1 VSPRRHFPSS
11 HLAQFLNFVNF
22 LSNHRL
28 AMRLKSLP
36 HRWLPTGLLIASVL
50 FSSTLFSAESQ
61 PNQKGFR
68 ILFLGDQGH
77 HRPADRFKQ
86 LEPALTTVHIRYTY
100 TESLD
105 DLNPE
110 KLAGYDSIVIY
121 ANHTKISPEQ
131 ERALMDFVN
140 KGGGLVALHCA
151 SYCFL
156 NSTNYLES
164 VGARFK
170 SHKTGDFEETVLKSD
185 HPVLQGVSPIKSW
198 DETYVHEKH
207 NTNRVVLAERVEGD
221 LHEPYTWVRTSG
233 KGRVFY
239 TAWGHDQRTWSNT
252 NFVHMVVN
260 AIEWTSTPSPN
271 RLTPHAGLSPFRY
284 TNSPA
289 LPNYLAGAR
298 WGTQGDPIRTMQE
311 PLSPEESMKHLV
323 LLPGF
328 QAKLFAAE
336 PQVAKPICM
345 QWDPR
350 GRLWIAETVDYP
362 NQMQPMG
369 QGHDRIK
376 ICEDTDGDGRADKFT
391 IFADKLSIPTSF
403 AFYKNGIIV
412 VHSGLTEY
420 LQDTNGDS
428 KADVRTVLFTGW
440 GTQDTHAG
448 PSNLRYGFDN
458 WIWGTVGYSGFEGVV
473 GGKRMRFGQGIY
485 RFKPD
490 GSAMEFVHSS
500 NNNTWGL
507 GISEDNIIFGS
518 TANNNASMYM
528 PIPNRYY
535 EAVRG
540 WSASRLETVADSQEF
555 FPITDKVRQVD
566 WHGHYTAGAGGALY
580 TARQFPKEYWNR
592 VQFVAEPTGHLL
604 GKFHLHP
611 NGADFTACNGRNFL
625 ASDDEWTSPVAAEV
639 GPDGALW
646 VIDWYNYIVQHNPVP
661 IGFQKGKG
669 NAYETPM
676 RDKTHGR
683 IYRVEY
689 SSAPKSP
696 KMDLEKATAKE
707 LVAALKSDNLLWR
720 LTAQRLLVEGGD
732 LSVVPDLCDLAADPK
747 VDEIGL
753 NVGAIHALWTLDG
766 LHQVQ
771 RPNERVKGALQ
782 TGLHHASAAAQRSAL
797 MVASQQTDLFSR
809 VKQAQQT
816 RDFEPQL
823 LLTLLLAV
831 SDSPA
836 QAKTGYGVAELM
848 QAQAAS
854 WDRWL
859 QDAAICAAAKN
870 DISFLTALVE
880 KGENSP
886 AADTNTAMSEI
897 VRRVAT
903 HYALGVP
910 KDSVATLL
918 ARINPQAR
926 KSFVGAVLEGLS
938 AAWPIGEPPALND
951 SSQKELQKLMATLDR
966 DNQARL
972 LLLAQKWRRADLFPN
987 GASALAESLIST
999 VKESSAEI
1007 SKRSA
1012 AATKLVTL
1020 RDRPETIQVILEQI
1034 NELSPPDLTSELI
1047 DALSKSRDP
1056 QTGAALV
1063 QHLPKL
1069 TPAARRYE
1077 IASLVRRT
1085 EWSSALLDSIEAGKL
1100 PPSELATEQ
1109 WAELKNN
1116 PDSKI
1121 AKRAQSLAG
1130 SRGAV
1135 TADRAA
1141 VVQKLLPAAGKPGD
1155 PHRGKEVFD
1164 ANCAVCHAFNGTGG
1178 KVGPNLTGV
1187 GSREPKEILIDILDP
1202 NRSVEAN
1209 YRSWTVSTGDE
1220 TFAGRLE
1227 SETQT
1232 TVEILDSTGQKH
1244 VIERKEIKQMNTS
1257 GMSIMPNG
1265 FESLPE
1271 SDLSAL
1277 LAYLA
1282 TPATASAVAS
1292 QTGESARK

>member
-1 VSPRRHFPSS
+1 
-11 HLAQFLNFVNF
+11 
-22 LSNHRL
+22 
-28 AMRLKSLP
+28 MRPKSLP
-36 HRWLPTGLLIASVL
+36 RHCLPIGLLIASVMP
-50 FSSTLFSAESQ
+50 SSTLFSAESP
-61 PNQKGFR
+61 PNQKGIR

-86 LEPALTTVHIRYTY
+86 LEPALTTARIRYTY

-140 KGGGLVALHCA
+140 NGGGLVAFHCA

-156 NSTNYLES
+156 NSTNYLEL

-252 NFVHMVVN
+252 NFVRMVIN

-284 TNSPA
+284 TNSLA

-328 QAKLFAAE
+328 QAKLFVAE

-345 QWDPR
+345 QWDAR

-428 KADVRTVLFTGW
+428 RADVRTVLFTGW

-490 GSAMEFVHSS
+490 GSALEFVRSS

-611 NGADFTACNGRNFL
+611 DGADFTACNGRNFL

-661 IGFQKGKG
+661 VGFQKGKG

-689 SSAPKSP
+689 AGGSNPA
-696 KMDLEKATAKE
+696 KMNLEKASAKE
-707 LVAALKSDNLLWR
+707 LVQALKSDNLFWR
-720 LTAQRLLVEGGD
+720 LTAQRLLVERGD
-732 LSVVPDLCDLAADPK
+732 TSVVPDLCDLVADQK

-766 LHQVQ
+766 LHQFENTKGQVKDTLMTALHYPSAAVQ
-771 RPNERVKGALQ
+771 R
-782 TGLHHASAAAQRSAL
+782 AAA
-797 MVASQQTDLFSR
+797 MVTPRDNNLFWRLHQSHQTENVEPDPQVILSR
-809 VKQAQQT
+809 
-816 RDFEPQL
+816 
-823 LLTLLLAV
+823 LLAV
-831 SDSPA
+831 SECPPESSA
-836 QAKTGYGVAELM
+836 GNMVAIMVRLRAK
-848 QAQAAS
+848 S

-859 QDAAICAAAKN
+859 RDAAICAGARSEV
-870 DISFLTALVE
+870 SFLTMVIG
-880 KGENSP
+880 GENTGTVK
-886 AADTNTAMSEI
+886 TNSAVSEI
-897 VRRVAT
+897 VHRVAT

-910 KDSVATLL
+910 KDSVIGLL
-918 ARINPQAR
+918 ARINPQAYTP
-926 KSFVGAVLEGLS
+926 AVSALLEGLS
-938 AAWPIGEPPALND
+938 ASWPVGEAPVLND
-951 SSQKELQKLMATLDR
+951 SNQKELQNLMAMLDR

-972 LLLAQKWRRADLFPN
+972 LLLAQKWHRADLFPN

-999 VKESSAEI
+999 LKDSSAEI

-1034 NELSPPDLTSELI
+1034 NELSPPDLSSELI

-1121 AKRAQSLAG
+1121 AKRAQALAG

-1141 VVQKLLPAAGKPGD
+1141 VVQKLLPVAGKPGD

-1178 KVGPNLTGV
+1178 KVGPNLTGI
-1187 GSREPKEILIDILDP
+1187 GSRDANEILIDILDP

-1244 VIERKEIKQMNTS
+1244 VIQRKDVKQMNTS
-1257 GMSIMPNG
+1257 GISIMPNG

-1282 TPATASAVAS
+1282 TPATASALAS
-1292 QTGESARK
+1292 QPGESARK

>member
-1 VSPRRHFPSS
+1 
-11 HLAQFLNFVNF
+11 
-22 LSNHRL
+22 
-28 AMRLKSLP
+28 MRLKLLL
-36 HRWLPTGLLIASVL
+36 HRWLLIALLIASALNSGTV
-50 FSSTLFSAESQ
+50 FSAQESPQ
-61 PNQKGFR
+61 SQKGIR

-86 LEPALTTVHIRYTY
+86 LEPALAGAQIRYTY
-100 TESLD
+100 TESLN

-110 KLAGYDSIVIY
+110 KLAGYDCIVIY

-131 ERALMDFVN
+131 EKSLMDFVN
-140 KGGGLVALHCA
+140 NGGGLIALHCA

-156 NSTNYLES
+156 NSTNYLEL

-252 NFVHMVVN
+252 NFVHMVIN
-260 AIEWTSTPSPN
+260 AIEWTSMPSPG
-271 RLTPHAGLSPFRY
+271 RLTPHAGLPPFRY
-284 TNSPA
+284 TNSLA

-298 WGTQGDPIRTMQE
+298 WGTQGDPLRTMQE

-336 PQVAKPICM
+336 PQVTKPICM
-345 QWDPR
+345 QWDAR
-350 GRLWIAETVDYP
+350 GRLWIAETLDYP
-362 NQMQPMG
+362 NQMQPIG

-391 IFADKLSIPTSF
+391 IFADKLSIPTGF
-403 AFYKNGIIV
+403 TFYKNGIIV

-420 LQDTNGDS
+420 LQDTDGDS
-428 KADVRTVLFTGW
+428 KADVRTVLFSGW

-448 PSNLRYGFDN
+448 PSNLRCGFDN
-458 WIWGTVGYSGFEGVV
+458 WIWGTVGYSGFEGVI
-473 GGKRMRFGQGIY
+473 GGKHMRFGQGIY

-490 GSAMEFVHSS
+490 GSSLEFVRSS

-580 TARQFPKEYWNR
+580 TARQFPKEYRNS

-604 GKFHLHP
+604 GKFHLHAE
-611 NGADFTACNGRNFL
+611 GANFTACNGRNFL

-639 GPDGALW
+639 GPDGELW
-646 VIDWYNYIVQHNPVP
+646 VIDWYNYIIQHNPVP
-661 IGFQKGKG
+661 VGFQKGKG

-676 RDKTHGR
+676 RDKIHGR

-689 SSAPKSP
+689 SGGAKAA
-696 KMDLEKATAKE
+696 KLNLEKANAKE
-707 LVAALKSDNLLWR
+707 LVRALKSDNLFWR
-720 LTAQRLLVEGGD
+720 LTAQRLLVERGD
-732 LSVVPDLCDLAADPK
+732 TSVVPDLCDLVSDQK

-753 NVGAIHALWTLDG
+753 NVGAIHALWTLNG
-766 LHQVQ
+766 LHQFEKSNEPANKALNAGLRHPSTAVQ
-771 RPNERVKGALQ
+771 RASVMVAPHEEMFFWKFQQAHQ
-782 TGLHHASAAAQRSAL
+782 TGE
-797 MVASQQTDLFSR
+797 V
-809 VKQAQQT
+809 
-816 RDFEPQL
+816 EPQL
-823 LLTLLLAV
+823 VLALLLAV
-831 SDSPA
+831 SESPA
-836 QAKTGYGVAELM
+836 ETQTGYAIADLVRYSSG
-848 QAQAAS
+848 S

-859 QDAAICAAAKN
+859 RDAATCAATRN
-870 DISFLTALVE
+870 DLSFLTATVFHE
-880 KGENSP
+880 ESSNATTNS
-886 AADTNTAMSEI
+886 AIFEI

-903 HYALGVP
+903 HYALGSP

-918 ARINPQAR
+918 SRINPRANNLAL
-926 KSFVGAVLEGLS
+926 SALLEGLS
-938 AAWPIGEPPALND
+938 AAWPVGDAPVFDGSN
-951 SSQKELQKLMATLDR
+951 QKELQKLMALLDH

-972 LLLAQKWRRADLFPN
+972 LVLAQKWRRADLFPN
-987 GASALAESLIST
+987 GSSALAESLIST
-999 VKESSAEI
+999 LKDTSAGI
-1007 SKRSA
+1007 PLRSA
-1012 AATKLVTL
+1012 AATKLIAL
-1020 RDRPETIQVILEQI
+1020 WDRSETIQVILEQV
-1034 NELSPPDLTSELI
+1034 NELSPPDLSSELI
-1047 DALSKSRDP
+1047 DALAKSRDP
-1056 QTGAALV
+1056 KTGAALV

-1069 TPAARRYE
+1069 TPAGRRYQ
-1077 IASLVRRT
+1077 IATLLRRA
-1085 EWSSALLDSIEAGKL
+1085 EWSSALLDAIEAGKL

-1109 WAELKNN
+1109 WAELKSN
-1116 PDSKI
+1116 PDSNI
-1121 AKRAQSLAG
+1121 AKRALAAAG

-1141 VVQKLLPAAGKPGD
+1141 IVQKLLPVAANAGD
-1155 PHRGKEVFD
+1155 PVRGKAVFD
-1164 ANCAVCHAFNGTGG
+1164 VNCAVCHAFNGTGG
-1178 KVGPNLTGV
+1178 KVGPNLTGI

-1209 YRSWTVSTGDE
+1209 YRSWIVSTGDE

-1244 VIERKEIKQMNTS
+1244 VIQRKDIKQMNTN
-1257 GMSIMPNG
+1257 GTSIMPNG

-1277 LAYLA
+1277 LAFLA
-1282 TPATASAVAS
+1282 TPATASAAAP
-1292 QTGESARK
+1292 QPGESARK

>member
-1 VSPRRHFPSS
+1 
-11 HLAQFLNFVNF
+11 
-22 LSNHRL
+22 
-28 AMRLKSLP
+28 
-36 HRWLPTGLLIASVL
+36 
-50 FSSTLFSAESQ
+50 
-61 PNQKGFR
+61 
-68 ILFLGDQGH
+68 
-77 HRPADRFKQ
+77 
-86 LEPALTTVHIRYTY
+86 
-100 TESLD
+100 
-105 DLNPE
+105 
-110 KLAGYDSIVIY
+110 
-121 ANHTKISPEQ
+121 
-131 ERALMDFVN
+131 
-140 KGGGLVALHCA
+140 
-151 SYCFL
+151 
-156 NSTNYLES
+156 
-164 VGARFK
+164 
-170 SHKTGDFEETVLKSD
+170 
-185 HPVLQGVSPIKSW
+185 
-198 DETYVHEKH
+198 
-207 NTNRVVLAERVEGD
+207 
-221 LHEPYTWVRTSG
+221 
-233 KGRVFY
+233 
-239 TAWGHDQRTWSNT
+239 
-252 NFVHMVVN
+252 
-260 AIEWTSTPSPN
+260 
-271 RLTPHAGLSPFRY
+271 
-284 TNSPA
+284 
-289 LPNYLAGAR
+289 
-298 WGTQGDPIRTMQE
+298 
-311 PLSPEESMKHLV
+311 
-323 LLPGF
+323 
-328 QAKLFAAE
+328 LFAAE

-345 QWDPR
+345 QWDAR

-391 IFADKLSIPTSF
+391 IFADNLSIPTSF

-420 LQDTNGDS
+420 LQDANGDS

-490 GSAMEFVHSS
+490 GSAMEFVRSS

-540 WSASRLETVADSQEF
+540 WSAGRLETVADSQEF

-639 GPDGALW
+639 GPDGTLW

-661 IGFQKGKG
+661 VGFQKGKG

-689 SSAPKSP
+689 SAGSKPP
-696 KMDLEKATAKE
+696 KMDLEKANSKE
-707 LVAALKSDNLLWR
+707 LVQALKNDNLFWR
-720 LTAQRLLVEGGD
+720 LTAQRLLVERGD
-732 LSVVPDLCDLAADPK
+732 TSVVPDLCDLVSDKK

-753 NVGAIHALWTLDG
+753 NVGAIHALWTLEG
-766 LHQVQ
+766 LHQLDTPDKQLSGIPYRNEPVGPSKKVKEALDAGLNHPSTAVQ
-771 RPNERVKGALQ
+771 R
-782 TGLHHASAAAQRSAL
+782 AAI
-797 MVASQQTDLFSR
+797 MVAPRDEIPRWERFAVQKGEVEQQ
-809 VKQAQQT
+809 
-816 RDFEPQL
+816 PL
-823 LLTLLLAV
+823 LSFLLAASECPPEALV
-831 SDSPA
+831 GNFLGMSVRQNS
-836 QAKTGYGVAELM
+836 
-848 QAQAAS
+848 AS
-854 WDRWL
+854 WDRWVR
-859 QDAAICAAAKN
+859 DAATCAAARH
-870 DISFLTALVE
+870 DVSFLFRIIAGDEVS
-880 KGENSP
+880 GP
-886 AADTNTAMSEI
+886 AKTNAAILEI

-903 HYALGVP
+903 HYALGTPRNVI
-910 KDSVATLL
+910 SLL
-918 ARINPQAR
+918 AEIDSRDHSPIISAL
-926 KSFVGAVLEGLS
+926 LEGLS
-938 AAWPIGEPPALND
+938 TAWPTGDAPPLDD
-951 SSQKELQKLMATLDR
+951 SEKRALQKLMANLDS

-972 LLLAQKWRRADLFPN
+972 LLLAQKWHRADLFPN
-987 GASALAESLIST
+987 GASALADSLIKT
-999 VKESSAEI
+999 VKDPSAEI
-1007 SKRSA
+1007 PQRSA
-1012 AATKLVTL
+1012 AATKLIAL
-1020 RDRPETIQVILEQI
+1020 RDRPETVQVLLGQI
-1034 NELSPPDLTSELI
+1034 NELTPPDLSSELV

-1077 IASLVRRT
+1077 IASLVRRR

-1116 PDSKI
+1116 PDNKI
-1121 AKRAQSLAG
+1121 AKRAQALAG

-1141 VVQKLLPAAGKPGD
+1141 VVQKLLPAAGKQGD

-1164 ANCAVCHAFNGTGG
+1164 ANCAVCHAFNGAGG
-1178 KVGPNLTGV
+1178 KVGPNLTGI

-1244 VIERKEIKQMNTS
+1244 VIQRKDVKQMNSS

-1282 TPATASAVAS
+1282 TPATAAASAPQPA
-1292 QTGESARK
+1292 ESARK

>member
-1 VSPRRHFPSS
+1 MSFPRLCIPI
-11 HLAQFLNFVNF
+11 
-22 LSNHRL
+22 
-28 AMRLKSLP
+28 
-36 HRWLPTGLLIASVL
+36 LLIALTFSGSV
-50 FSSTLFSAESQ
+50 SAEQS
-61 PNQKGFR
+61 PPTSKGIR

-77 HRPADRFKQ
+77 HQPADRFKQ
-86 LEPALTTVHIRYTY
+86 LEPALTTAHIRYTY

-105 DLNPE
+105 DLNPD
-110 KLAGYDSIVIY
+110 KLAGYDCIVIY

-131 ERALMDFVN
+131 EKSLMDFVSN
-140 KGGGLVALHCA
+140 GGGLVALHCA

-156 NSTNYLES
+156 NSTNYLEL

-185 HPVLQGVSPIKSW
+185 HPTLKGVSPIKSW

-207 NTNRVVLAERVEGD
+207 NTNRVVLAERVEGE
-221 LHEPYTWVRTSG
+221 LHEPYTWVRTSA

-252 NFVHMVVN
+252 NFVHMVIN
-260 AIEWTSTPSPN
+260 AIEWTSMPSPT
-271 RLTPHAGLSPFRY
+271 RLTPHAGLPPFRY

-336 PQVAKPICM
+336 PEVTKPICM
-345 QWDPR
+345 QWDAR

-362 NQMQPMG
+362 NQMQPLG

-391 IFADKLSIPTSF
+391 IFADKLSIPSGF
-403 AFYKNGIIV
+403 VFYKNGIIV

-420 LQDTNGDS
+420 LQDTDGDS
-428 KADVRTVLFTGW
+428 KVDVRTVLFTGW

-490 GSAMEFVHSS
+490 GSALEFIRSS

-540 WSASRLETVADSQEF
+540 WSASRLETAADSQEF

-566 WHGHYTAGAGGALY
+566 WHGHYTAGAGGAIY
-580 TARQFPKEYWNR
+580 TARQFPREYWNR

-611 NGADFTACNGRNFL
+611 NSADFTACNGRNFL

-646 VIDWYNYIVQHNPVP
+646 VIDWYNYIIQHNPVP

-669 NAYETPM
+669 NAYDTPM
-676 RDKTHGR
+676 RDKSHGR
-683 IYRVEY
+683 IYRIEY
-689 SSAPKSP
+689 SSSP
-696 KMDLEKATAKE
+696 KPPKMNLEKASAKE
-707 LVAALKSDNLLWR
+707 LVAALKNDNLFWR
-720 LTAQRLLVEGGD
+720 LTAQRLLVERGD
-732 LSVVPDLCDLAADPK
+732 TSIIPNLCELVADQK

-753 NVGAIHALWTLDG
+753 NVGAIHALWTLEG
-766 LHQVQ
+766 LHQLETPGKQLHRIPENVDALSDSGRLVKETLSAALGHPSGAVQ
-771 RPNERVKGALQ
+771 RAAIVVAPRDELPNWERVAVQKGKL
-782 TGLHHASAAAQRSAL
+782 
-797 MVASQQTDLFSR
+797 
-809 VKQAQQT
+809 
-816 RDFEPQL
+816 EPQL
-823 LLTLLLAV
+823 LLSFFLAA
-831 SDSPA
+831 SECPA
-836 QAKTGYGVAELM
+836 DALAGNFIAALVRQNS
-848 QAQAAS
+848 AS

-859 QDAAICAAAKN
+859 RDAATCAAARN
-870 DISFLTALVE
+870 DDSFLYGIVAGEETA
-880 KGENSP
+880 SP
-886 AADTNTAMSEI
+886 AKTNAAISEI
-897 VRRVAT
+897 IRRVTT
-903 HYALGVP
+903 HYALGAP
-910 KDSVATLL
+910 KNVTSLL
-918 ARINPQAR
+918 AHINPQRNSPAI
-926 KSFVGAVLEGLS
+926 SALLEGLS
-938 AAWPIGEPPALND
+938 TAWPTGDVPGLDDSDKDAL
-951 SSQKELQKLMATLDR
+951 QRLMGNLDPE
-966 DNQARL
+966 NQARL
-972 LLLAQKWRRADLFPN
+972 LVLAQKWRRADLFPN
-987 GASALAESLIST
+987 GASALAESLVSIL
-999 VKESSAEI
+999 KDSSAEI
-1007 SKRSA
+1007 SKRSE
-1012 AATKLVTL
+1012 AATKLITL
-1020 RDRPETIQVILEQI
+1020 RDRPETIQIILEQI
-1034 NELSPPDLTSELI
+1034 NELSPPDLSSELI
-1047 DALSKSRDP
+1047 DALSKSRDS

-1109 WAELKNN
+1109 WAELRNN

-1130 SRGAV
+1130 NKGAV

-1141 VVQKLLPAAGKPGD
+1141 IVDKLLPAAAQPGD

-1164 ANCAVCHAFNGTGG
+1164 ANCAVCHAFNGAGG
-1178 KVGPNLTGV
+1178 KVGPNLTGI

-1209 YRSWTVSTGDE
+1209 YRSWIVSTGDE

-1232 TVEILDSTGQKH
+1232 TVEILDSSGQKH
-1244 VIERKEIKQMNTS
+1244 VIQRKDIKQMNTN
-1257 GMSIMPNG
+1257 GTSIMPNG

-1282 TPATASAVAS
+1282 TPATAATVSPQPS
-1292 QTGESARK
+1292 ESARK

>member
-1 VSPRRHFPSS
+1 MRPNLPA
-11 HLAQFLNFVNF
+11 HLLLRIA
-22 LSNHRL
+22 
-28 AMRLKSLP
+28 
-36 HRWLPTGLLIASVL
+36 LLIAIAINPG
-50 FSSTLFSAESQ
+50 FLFSAEES
-61 PNQKGFR
+61 PLSPKGIR

-77 HRPADRFKQ
+77 HRPSDRFKQ
-86 LEPALTTVHIRYTY
+86 LEPALTSAHIRYTY
-100 TESLD
+100 TESPE
-105 DLNPE
+105 DLNPD
-110 KLAGYDSIVIY
+110 KLAGYDCIAIF

-140 KGGGLVALHCA
+140 NGGGLVALHCA

-156 NSTNYLES
+156 NSTNYLDL

-185 HPVLQGVSPIKSW
+185 HPVLKGVSPIKSW

-207 NTNRVVLAERVEGD
+207 NTNRVVLAERVEGE

-252 NFVHMVVN
+252 NFIQMVIN
-260 AIEWTSTPSPN
+260 AIEWTSAPSPN
-271 RLTPHAGLSPFRY
+271 RLTPHAGLPPFRY

-289 LPNYLAGAR
+289 LPNYLSGGR

-328 QAKLFAAE
+328 EAKLFAAE
-336 PQVAKPICM
+336 PEVTKPICM
-345 QWDPR
+345 QWDAR

-362 NQMQPMG
+362 NQMQPLG

-391 IFADKLSIPTSF
+391 IFADKLSIPTGF
-403 AFYKNGIIV
+403 VFYKNGIIV
-412 VHSGLTEY
+412 VHSGLTES
-420 LQDTNGDS
+420 LQDTKGDS
-428 KADVRTVLFTGW
+428 TADVRTVLFTGW

-458 WIWGTVGYSGFEGVV
+458 WIWGTVGYSGFEGTV

-490 GSAMEFVHSS
+490 GSAMEFVRSS

-528 PIPNRYY
+528 PIANRYY

-540 WSASRLETVADSQEF
+540 WSASRLETTADSQEF

-566 WHGHYTAGAGGALY
+566 WHGHYTAGAGGVIY

-646 VIDWYNYIVQHNPVP
+646 VIDWYNYIIQHNPVP

-676 RDKTHGR
+676 RDKIHGR

-689 SSAPKSP
+689 SGGAKPTKL
-696 KMDLEKATAKE
+696 DLGKTSSKE
-707 LVAALKSDNLLWR
+707 LVQALKNDNLFWR
-720 LTAQRLLVEGGD
+720 LTAQRLLVERGD
-732 LSVVPDLCDLAADPK
+732 ISIIQDLCDLVSDK
-747 VDEIGL
+747 KLDGIGL
-753 NVGAIHALWTLDG
+753 NVGAIHALWTLEG
-766 LHQVQ
+766 LHQLENPTERVNKALASGFWHPSMAVQ
-771 RPNERVKGALQ
+771 R
-782 TGLHHASAAAQRSAL
+782 AAM
-797 MVASQQTDLFSR
+797 MVAPRDQNLFTQFQVSHR
-809 VKQAQQT
+809 EGAVA
-816 RDFEPQL
+816 PQL
-823 LLTLLLAV
+823 VLAFLLAV
-831 SDSPA
+831 SESPA
-836 QAKTGYGVAELM
+836 ENQTAYAIAGLVRYGSAF
-848 QAQAAS
+848 

-859 QDAAICAAAKN
+859 RDAGTCAAARN
-870 DISFLTALVE
+870 DFSFLTVMIEDSSNATS
-880 KGENSP
+880 N
-886 AADTNTAMSEI
+886 AAIFEI

-903 HYALGVP
+903 HYALGSP

-918 ARINPQAR
+918 SRINSKANN
-926 KSFVGAVLEGLS
+926 SAVSAMLEGLS
-938 AAWPIGEPPALND
+938 AAWPIGEAPVVDD
-951 SSQKELQKLMATLDR
+951 SSQKELQKLMALLEH

-972 LLLAQKWRRADLFPN
+972 LVLAQKWRRADLFPN
-987 GASALAESLIST
+987 GSSALAESLISAL
-999 VKESSAEI
+999 KDSSAEI
-1007 SKRSA
+1007 PRRSA
-1012 AATKLVTL
+1012 AATKLIAL
-1020 RDRPETIQVILEQI
+1020 RDRPETIEIILEQI
-1034 NELSPPDLTSELI
+1034 NEISSPDLSSELI

-1056 QTGAALV
+1056 KTGAALV

-1069 TPAARRYE
+1069 TPTARRYE
-1077 IASLVRRT
+1077 LATLLRRA
-1085 EWSSALLDSIEAGKL
+1085 EWSSTLLDAIETGKL
-1100 PPSELATEQ
+1100 PASELATEQ
-1109 WAELKNN
+1109 WAELKSN
-1116 PDSKI
+1116 PDDNI
-1121 AKRAQSLAG
+1121 AKRAQALAG
-1130 SRGAV
+1130 TRGTV

-1141 VVQKLLPAAGKPGD
+1141 VVQKLLPAAAKPGD

-1164 ANCAVCHAFNGTGG
+1164 VNCAVCHAFNGTGG
-1178 KVGPNLTGV
+1178 KVGPNLTGI

-1209 YRSWTVSTGDE
+1209 YRSWIVSTGDE

-1244 VIERKEIKQMNTS
+1244 VIQRRDIKQMNTN
-1257 GMSIMPNG
+1257 GTSIMPNG

-1271 SDLSAL
+1271 ADLSAL

-1282 TPATASAVAS
+1282 TPATAAAVSPQAA
-1292 QTGESARK
+1292 ESARK

>member
-1 VSPRRHFPSS
+1 MTSKLLPIPTLAICSLALVAPLLSAQESS
-11 HLAQFLNFVNF
+11 QN
-22 LSNHRL
+22 
-28 AMRLKSLP
+28 P
-36 HRWLPTGLLIASVL
+36 
-50 FSSTLFSAESQ
+50 
-61 PNQKGFR
+61 KGIR

-86 LEPALTTVHIRYTY
+86 LEPALTTSRIRYTY

-105 DLNPE
+105 DLNPD
-110 KLAGYDSIVIY
+110 KLAGYDCIVIY
-121 ANHTKISPEQ
+121 ANHTKISPDQ
-131 ERALMDFVN
+131 EKSLMDFVSN
-140 KGGGLVALHCA
+140 GGGLVALHCA

-156 NSTNYLES
+156 NSTNYLEL

-185 HPVLQGVSPIKSW
+185 HPVLRGVSPIKSW
-198 DETYVHEKH
+198 DETYVHEKQ
-207 NTNRVVLAERVEGD
+207 NTNRIVLAERVEGE

-252 NFVHMVVN
+252 NFVHMVLN
-260 AIEWTSTPSPN
+260 AIEWTSAPSPA
-271 RLTPHAGLSPFRY
+271 RLTPHAGLPPFRY
-284 TNSPA
+284 TNSPGA

-323 LLPGF
+323 LLSGF

-336 PQVAKPICM
+336 PQVTKPICM
-345 QWDPR
+345 QWDAH

-362 NQMQPMG
+362 NQMQPIG

-376 ICEDTDGDGRADKFT
+376 ICEDTDGDGLADKFT
-391 IFADKLSIPTSF
+391 IFADKLSIPSGF
-403 AFYKNGIIV
+403 VFYKNGIIV
-412 VHSGLTEY
+412 VHSGLTEF
-420 LQDTNGDS
+420 LQDTNGDL
-428 KADVRTVLFTGW
+428 KADVRTILFKGW

-490 GSAMEFVHSS
+490 GSALEFVRSS

-540 WSASRLETVADSQEF
+540 WSASRLETAADSQEF

-566 WHGHYTAGAGGALY
+566 WHGRYTAGAGGALY

-604 GKFHLHP
+604 GKFHLQP

-625 ASDDEWTSPVAAEV
+625 ASDDEWTSPIAAEV

-646 VIDWYNYIVQHNPVP
+646 VIDWYNYVIQHNPVP
-661 IGFQKGKG
+661 VGFQKGKG

-676 RDKTHGR
+676 RDKIHGR
-683 IYRVEY
+683 IYRIEY

-696 KMDLEKATAKE
+696 KMDLAKANAKE
-707 LVAALKSDNLLWR
+707 LVQALKSDNLFWR
-720 LTAQRLLVEGGD
+720 LSAQRLLVEQGD
-732 LSVVPDLCDLAADPK
+732 TSIVPDLCNLVSDQK

-766 LHQVQ
+766 LHQFDNPNKQVKEVLGVGLRHPSAAVQ
-771 RPNERVKGALQ
+771 RATV
-782 TGLHHASAAAQRSAL
+782 
-797 MVASQQTDLFSR
+797 MVAPHDDSLFR
-809 VKQAQQT
+809 RFHQAH
-816 RDFEPQL
+816 EAENVEPAPQL
-823 LLTLLLAV
+823 ILSFLLAISECPPEPSAGDIIATLV
-831 SDSPA
+831 RRR
-836 QAKTGYGVAELM
+836 
-848 QAQAAS
+848 AAS

-859 QDAAICAAAKN
+859 RDAAICAGARN
-870 DISFLTALVE
+870 DLSFM
-880 KGENSP
+880 
-886 AADTNTAMSEI
+886 TAMLDGANSSTVIETNPAIPEI

-903 HYALGVP
+903 HYALGIP
-910 KDSVATLL
+910 KDSVIALL
-918 ARINPQAR
+918 ARINPPAYTP
-926 KSFVGAVLEGLS
+926 AVSALLEGLS
-938 AAWPIGEPPALND
+938 ASWPSGETPALND
-951 SSQKELQKLMATLDR
+951 SNHKDLQNLMAALGH

-972 LLLAQKWRRADLFPN
+972 LLLAQKWHRADLFPT
-987 GASALAESLIST
+987 GASALADSLIKT
-999 VKESSAEI
+999 LKDSSAEI
-1007 SKRSA
+1007 PERSA
-1012 AATKLVTL
+1012 AASKLIAL
-1020 RDRPETIQVILEQI
+1020 RDRPETIQVILEQV
-1034 NELSPPDLTSELI
+1034 NELSPPDLSSELI

-1056 QTGAALV
+1056 KTGAALV

-1069 TPAARRYE
+1069 TPAARRLQ
-1077 IASLVRRT
+1077 IATLLRRS
-1085 EWSSALLDSIEAGKL
+1085 EWSSALLDAIEAGKL

-1109 WAELKNN
+1109 WAELKNDPN
-1116 PDSKI
+1116 DKI
-1121 AKRAQSLAG
+1121 AKRAQSLSG
-1130 SRGAV
+1130 NRGAV
-1135 TADRAA
+1135 TADRASI
-1141 VVQKLLPAAGKPGD
+1141 VEKLLPAAAKPGD
-1155 PHRGKEVFD
+1155 SHRGKEVFD
-1164 ANCAVCHAFNGTGG
+1164 VNCAVCHKFNGLGG
-1178 KVGPNLTGV
+1178 KVGPDLTGI

-1209 YRSWTVSTGDE
+1209 YRSWIVSTGDE

-1244 VIERKEIKQMNTS
+1244 VIQRKDIKQMNTN
-1257 GMSIMPNG
+1257 GTSIMPNG

-1282 TPATASAVAS
+1282 TPATATAVAPQAS
-1292 QTGESARK
+1292 ESARK

>member
-1 VSPRRHFPSS
+1 MRPK
-11 HLAQFLNFVNF
+11 
-22 LSNHRL
+22 LSN
-28 AMRLKSLP
+28 SL
-36 HRWLPTGLLIASVL
+36 LLLICGFFAFFL
-50 FSSTLFSAESQ
+50 GPHTFISAQ
-61 PNQKGFR
+61 NAPQIQKGIR

-86 LEPALTTVHIRYTY
+86 LESELAKAGLRYTY
-100 TESLD
+100 TETLD
-105 DLNPE
+105 DLNPD
-110 KLAGYDSIVIY
+110 KLAGYDCLVIY

-131 ERALMDFVN
+131 EQSLMDFVKN
-140 KGGGLVALHCA
+140 GGGLVALHCA

-156 NSTNYLES
+156 NSTNYLEL

-170 SHKTGDFEETVLKSD
+170 SHKTGDFEETVVKSD

-198 DETYVHEKH
+198 DETYVHEMH

-221 LHEPYTWVRTSG
+221 HHEPYTWVRTSG

-252 NFVHMVVN
+252 NFVHMVIN
-260 AIEWTSTPSPN
+260 AIEWTSEPSPT
-271 RLTPHAGLSPFRY
+271 RLTPHAGLPPFRY

-298 WGTQGDPIRTMQE
+298 WGTQGDPLRTMQE

-328 QAKLFAAE
+328 QATLFAAE
-336 PQVAKPICM
+336 PQITKPICM
-345 QWDPR
+345 QWDAS

-362 NQMQPMG
+362 NQMQPLG

-391 IFADKLSIPTSF
+391 IFADKLSIPSGF
-403 AFYKNGIIV
+403 VFYKNGIIV
-412 VHSGLTEY
+412 VHSGLTEF

-428 KADVRTVLFTGW
+428 KADVRTVLFRGW
-440 GTQDTHAG
+440 GTTDTHAG

-473 GGKRMRFGQGIY
+473 GGKRLRFGQGIY

-490 GSAMEFVHSS
+490 GSALEFVRSS

-566 WHGHYTAGAGGALY
+566 WHGRYTAGAGAALY

-611 NGADFTACNGRNFL
+611 DGADFTACNGRNFL

-646 VIDWYNYIVQHNPVP
+646 VIDWYNYIIQHNPVP
-661 IGFQKGKG
+661 VGFQKGKG

-676 RDKTHGR
+676 RDKLHGR
-683 IYRVEY
+683 IYRIEY
-689 SSAPKSP
+689 VGGSKSP
-696 KMDLEKATAKE
+696 KMNLAKASAKE
-707 LVAALKSDNLLWR
+707 LVQALKSDNLFWR
-720 LTAQRLLVEGGD
+720 LTAQRLLVERGD
-732 LSVVPDLCDLAADPK
+732 SSVVPDLCDLVSDQK

-753 NVGAIHALWTLDG
+753 NAGAIHALWTLEG
-766 LHQVQ
+766 LHQFETSGKQPSRIPYRYEPGGPSKEVKEALNAGLGHPSIAVQ
-771 RPNERVKGALQ
+771 RAAIMVAPRDEIPQWERL
-782 TGLHHASAAAQRSAL
+782 AAQKGE
-797 MVASQQTDLFSR
+797 V
-809 VKQAQQT
+809 
-816 RDFEPQL
+816 EPQPL
-823 LLTLLLAV
+823 LSFLLAASECPPDGLV
-831 SDSPA
+831 GNFLAVLVRQNS
-836 QAKTGYGVAELM
+836 
-848 QAQAAS
+848 AS
-854 WDRWL
+854 WDRWVR
-859 QDAAICAAAKN
+859 DAATCAAARN
-870 DISFLTALVE
+870 DTFFLGGMVGSE
-880 KGENSP
+880 DNSSLSK
-886 AADTNTAMSEI
+886 TNTAISEV
-897 VRRVAT
+897 VRRVAI
-903 HYALGVP
+903 HYALGAP
-910 KDSVATLL
+910 KDVISLL
-918 ARINPQAR
+918 AEINPQHHSPIISAL
-926 KSFVGAVLEGLS
+926 LEGLS
-938 AAWPIGEPPALND
+938 AAWPTGDAPSLDNSEKGA
-951 SSQKELQKLMATLDR
+951 LQKLMGNLDS

-972 LLLAQKWRRADLFPN
+972 LVLAQKWQRADLFPN
-987 GASALAESLIST
+987 GTAALAESLILT
-999 VKESSAEI
+999 LKDSSAEFPQ
-1007 SKRSA
+1007 RSA
-1012 AATKLVTL
+1012 AATKLVAL
-1020 RDRPETIQVILEQI
+1020 RDSPETIQCILQQV
-1034 NELSPPDLTSELI
+1034 NELSPPDLSSELI
-1047 DALSKSRDP
+1047 DALAKSRDP
-1056 QTGAALV
+1056 QTGHALV
-1063 QHLPKL
+1063 EHLPKL

-1077 IASLVRRT
+1077 IGVLLRRA
-1085 EWSSALLDSIEAGKL
+1085 EWSSALLDAIETGKL

-1109 WAELKNN
+1109 WAQLKEN

-1121 AKRAQSLAG
+1121 AKRAQALAG
-1130 SRGAV
+1130 SRGAI

-1141 VVQKLLPAAGKPGD
+1141 IVEKSLPAAAKPGD
-1155 PHRGKEVFD
+1155 SHRGKEVFD
-1164 ANCAVCHAFNGTGG
+1164 VNCAVCHSFNGTGG
-1178 KVGPNLTGV
+1178 KVGPNLTGI
-1187 GSREPKEILIDILDP
+1187 GSREAREILIDILDP

-1209 YRSWTVSTGDE
+1209 YRSWIVSTGDE

-1232 TVEILDSTGQKH
+1232 TVEILDSAGQKH
-1244 VIERKEIKQMNTS
+1244 VIQRKDIRQMTTNGS
-1257 GMSIMPNG
+1257 SIMPNG

-1271 SDLSAL
+1271 TDLSAL
-1277 LAYLA
+1277 LAYLK
-1282 TPATASAVAS
+1282 TPAIASEAALQSAGNAS
-1292 QTGESARK
+1292 K

>member
-1 VSPRRHFPSS
+1 VRFFA
-11 HLAQFLNFVNF
+11 LQNF
-22 LSNHRL
+22 LSLLIFYRITGIE
-28 AMRLKSLP
+28 MRMKLFP
-36 HRWLPTGLLIASVL
+36 HRWLVTALLIMAALGSSVA
-50 FSSTLFSAESQ
+50 FAAQES
-61 PNQKGFR
+61 PKTQKGIR

-86 LEPALTTVHIRYTY
+86 LEPALTQAHIRYTY

-110 KLAGYDSIVIY
+110 ILAGYDSIVIY

-131 ERALMDFVN
+131 EQSLMNFVAN
-140 KGGGLVALHCA
+140 GGGLVALHCA

-156 NSTNYLES
+156 NSTNYLDL

-198 DETYVHEKH
+198 DEIYVHEKH
-207 NTNRVVLAERVEGD
+207 NTNRIVLAERVEGE

-252 NFVHMVVN
+252 NFVHMVIN
-260 AIEWTSTPSPN
+260 AIEWTAMPSPS
-271 RLTPHAGLSPFRY
+271 RLTPHADLPPFRY

-328 QAKLFAAE
+328 EAKLFAAE
-336 PQVAKPICM
+336 PEVTKPICM
-345 QWDPR
+345 QWDAR
-350 GRLWIAETVDYP
+350 GRLWIAETLDYP

-391 IFADKLSIPTSF
+391 IFADKLSIPTGF
-403 AFYKNGIIV
+403 TFYKNGIIV

-473 GGKRMRFGQGIY
+473 GGKRMRFGQGIF

-490 GSAMEFVHSS
+490 GSALEFVRSS

-580 TARQFPKEYWNR
+580 TARQFPREYWNR

-611 NGADFTACNGRNFL
+611 DGADFTACNGRNFL
-625 ASDDEWTSPVAAEV
+625 ASDDEWTAPVAAEV

-661 IGFQKGKG
+661 VGFQKGKG

-689 SSAPKSP
+689 SAGSKPA
-696 KMDLEKATAKE
+696 KMNLEKASAKE
-707 LVAALKSDNLLWR
+707 LVQALKSDNLFWR
-720 LTAQRLLVEGGD
+720 LTAQRSLVERGD
-732 LSVVPDLCDLAADPK
+732 SSVVPDLCDLVADQK

-766 LHQVQ
+766 LHQLENPSKQVKEALAVGMRHRSAAVQ
-771 RPNERVKGALQ
+771 RATV
-782 TGLHHASAAAQRSAL
+782 
-797 MVASQQTDLFSR
+797 MVAPRNENLFW
-809 VKQAQQT
+809 T
-816 RDFEPQL
+816 FEQSHQVGEIDPQL
-823 LLTLLLAV
+823 SLALLLAV
-831 SDSPA
+831 SECPADS
-836 QAKTGYGVAELM
+836 QTGSMLSSLVGVRYF
-848 QAQAAS
+848 S
-854 WDRWL
+854 DDRWL
-859 QDAAICAAAKN
+859 REALTCAAARN
-870 DISFLTALVE
+870 DLSFLTAMVFHE
-880 KGENSP
+880 GSP
-886 AADTNTAMSEI
+886 NTTPNVGASEI
-897 VRRVAT
+897 LRRVAT
-903 HYALGVP
+903 HLALGAP
-910 KDSVATLL
+910 KDSVLALL
-918 ARINPQAR
+918 SRINPRANNL
-926 KSFVGAVLEGLS
+926 AVSALLEGLS
-938 AAWPIGEPPALND
+938 AAWPTGETPALND
-951 SSQKELQKLMATLDR
+951 TNQKGLQNLMAALDH

-972 LLLAQKWRRADLFPN
+972 LLLAQKWRRADLFPI
-987 GASALAESLIST
+987 GASALADSFMKTL
-999 VKESSAEI
+999 KDPSAGVPH
-1007 SKRSA
+1007 RSE
-1012 AATKLVTL
+1012 AATKLIAL
-1020 RDRPETIQVILEQI
+1020 RDRPETVQVLLEQI
-1034 NELSPPDLTSELI
+1034 NELSPPDLSSELI

-1121 AKRAQSLAG
+1121 AKRAQALAG

-1178 KVGPNLTGV
+1178 KVGPNLTGI

-1244 VIERKEIKQMNTS
+1244 VLQRKDIKQMNSS

-1282 TPATASAVAS
+1282 TPATAAAGAPQSA
-1292 QTGESARK
+1292 ESARK

>member
-1 VSPRRHFPSS
+1 MKGIVWVATFALP
-11 HLAQFLNFVNF
+11 NF
-22 LSNHRL
+22 LTLLTFCRITGFD
-28 AMRLKSLP
+28 MRPTLLP
-36 HRWLPTGLLIASVL
+36 VPTFPLFLLIAL
-50 FSSTLFSAESQ
+50 AFSGPLSAQQS
-61 PNQKGFR
+61 PPASKGIR

-77 HRPADRFKQ
+77 HRPSDRFKQ
-86 LEPALTTVHIRYTY
+86 LEPALTQAHIRYTY
-100 TESLD
+100 TESLE
-105 DLNPE
+105 DLNPD
-110 KLAGYDSIVIY
+110 KLAGYDCIVIY

-131 ERALMDFVN
+131 EKSLMDFVN
-140 KGGGLVALHCA
+140 NGGGLVALHCA

-156 NSTNYLES
+156 NSTNYLEL

-170 SHKTGDFEETVLKSD
+170 SHKTGDFEETVLTSD
-185 HPVLQGVSPIKSW
+185 HPVLQGVGPIKSW

-207 NTNRVVLAERVEGD
+207 NTNRIVLAERVEGE

-252 NFVHMVVN
+252 NFVHMVIN
-260 AIEWTSTPSPN
+260 AIEWTSMPSAG
-271 RLTPHAGLSPFRY
+271 RLTPHAGLPPFRY

-336 PQVAKPICM
+336 PEVTKPICM
-345 QWDPR
+345 QWDAR

-369 QGHDRIK
+369 QGHDRIR

-391 IFADKLSIPTSF
+391 IFADKLSIPSGF
-403 AFYKNGIIV
+403 VFYKNGIIV
-412 VHSGLTEY
+412 VHSGLTEF
-420 LQDTNGDS
+420 LQDTNGNS
-428 KADVRTVLFTGW
+428 KADKRTILFTGW

-490 GSAMEFVHSS
+490 GSALEFVRSS

-507 GISEDNIIFGS
+507 GISENNIIFGS

-540 WSASRLETVADSQEF
+540 WSASRLETAADSQEF

-566 WHGHYTAGAGGALY
+566 WHGHYTAGAGGAIY

-646 VIDWYNYIVQHNPVP
+646 VIDWYNYIIQHNPVP

-676 RDKTHGR
+676 RDKIHGR

-689 SSAPKSP
+689 SGGAKSP
-696 KMDLEKATAKE
+696 KLDLEKASSKE
-707 LVAALKSDNLLWR
+707 LVQALNTDNLFWR
-720 LTAQRLLVEGGD
+720 LTAQRLLVERGD
-732 LSVVPDLCDLAADPK
+732 TSVVPDLCELVSDQK

-753 NVGAIHALWTLDG
+753 NVGAIHALWTLEG
-766 LHQVQ
+766 LHQFGN
-771 RPNERVKGALQ
+771 PSDRVNGALMA
-782 TGLHHASAAAQRSAL
+782 GLRHPSIAVKRAAI
-797 MVASQQTDLFSR
+797 MVAPRDPNLFSR
-809 VKQAQQT
+809 LQQSHLIG
-816 RDFEPQL
+816 DVEPQL
-823 LLTLLLAV
+823 GLTVLLAI
-831 SDSPA
+831 SESPV
-836 QAKTGYGVAELM
+836 QTVTGHALAEM
-848 QAQAAS
+848 VRWSAPI

-859 QDAAICAAAKN
+859 REAGTCAVARN
-870 DISFLTALVE
+870 DFSFLTAIL
-880 KGENSP
+880 S
-886 AADTNTAMSEI
+886 DTTTKAEQNATEAVSEI
-897 VRRVAT
+897 VRRVAA
-903 HYALGVP
+903 HYALGAP
-910 KDSVATLL
+910 TESVAALL
-918 ARINPQAR
+918 SRITPQTRNVALGP
-926 KSFVGAVLEGLS
+926 FLEGLS
-938 AAWPIGEPPALND
+938 SAWPAGESPTLTD
-951 SSQKELQKLMATLDR
+951 SNQKRLQELMVSLDH

-972 LLLAQKWRRADLFPN
+972 LVLAQKWRRADLFPN
-987 GASALAESLIST
+987 GTSVLTESLIST
-999 VKESSAEI
+999 LKDSSAEI
-1007 SKRSA
+1007 SRRSA
-1012 AATKLVTL
+1012 AATKLITL
-1020 RDRPETIQVILEQI
+1020 RDRPETVQIILEQI
-1034 NELSPPDLTSELI
+1034 NELSPPDLSSELI

-1077 IASLVRRT
+1077 IASLVRRK
-1085 EWSSALLDSIEAGKL
+1085 EWSTALLDSIEAGKL

-1109 WAELKNN
+1109 WAELRNN

-1121 AKRAQSLAG
+1121 SKRAQSLAG
-1130 SRGAV
+1130 NRGAV

-1141 VVQKLLPAAGKPGD
+1141 IVEKLLPAAGKPGD

-1178 KVGPNLTGV
+1178 KVGPNLTGI

-1209 YRSWTVSTGDE
+1209 YRSWIVSTGDE
-1220 TFAGRLE
+1220 TFAGRLD

-1244 VIERKEIKQMNTS
+1244 VIQRKDIKQMNTS
-1257 GMSIMPNG
+1257 GTSIMPNG

-1282 TPATASAVAS
+1282 TPATAAAVTPQAS
-1292 QTGESARK
+1292 ESARK

>member
-1 VSPRRHFPSS
+1 
-11 HLAQFLNFVNF
+11 
-22 LSNHRL
+22 
-28 AMRLKSLP
+28 MRLKLFP
-36 HRWLPTGLLIASVL
+36 HRWLPIALLIASAL
-50 FSSTLFSAESQ
+50 YSSTLFSAQESPQ
-61 PNQKGFR
+61 TQKQIR

-86 LEPALTTVHIRYTY
+86 LEPTLTAAHIRYAY
-100 TESLD
+100 TEALD

-110 KLAGYDSIVIY
+110 KLAGYDCIVIY

-131 ERALMDFVN
+131 EKSLMDFVN
-140 KGGGLVALHCA
+140 NGGGLVALHCA

-156 NSTNYLES
+156 NSTNYLEL

-207 NTNRVVLAERVEGD
+207 NTNRIVLAERVEGE

-252 NFVHMVVN
+252 NFARMVIN
-260 AIEWTSTPSPN
+260 AIEWTSMPSPG
-271 RLTPHAGLSPFRY
+271 RLTPHAGLPPFRY
-284 TNSPA
+284 TNSLA
-289 LPNYLAGAR
+289 LPNYLSGAR

-336 PQVAKPICM
+336 PQVTKPICM
-345 QWDPR
+345 QWDAR
-350 GRLWIAETVDYP
+350 GRLWVAETLDYP

-391 IFADKLSIPTSF
+391 IFADKLSIPTGF
-403 AFYKNGIIV
+403 VFYKNGIIV

-473 GGKRMRFGQGIY
+473 GGKRMRFGQGVY

-490 GSAMEFVHSS
+490 GSALEFVRSS

-646 VIDWYNYIVQHNPVP
+646 VIDWYNYIIQHNPVP
-661 IGFQKGKG
+661 VGFQKGKG

-683 IYRVEY
+683 IYRIEY
-689 SSAPKSP
+689 SAGAKAA
-696 KMDLEKATAKE
+696 KLNLEKANAKE
-707 LVAALKSDNLLWR
+707 LVRALNSDNLFWR
-720 LTAQRLLVEGGD
+720 LTAQRLLVERGD
-732 LSVVPDLCDLAADPK
+732 TSVVPDLRELVADQT

-753 NVGAIHALWTLDG
+753 NVGAIHALWTLEG
-766 LHQVQ
+766 LHQFEN
-771 RPNERVKGALQ
+771 PNGRVKDSLMA
-782 TGLHHASAAAQRSAL
+782 GLHHPSAAVQRAAV
-797 MVASQQTDLFSR
+797 MVMPRDENMFWR
-809 VKQAQQT
+809 FKQAHQEGDVEQQI
-816 RDFEPQL
+816 L
-823 LLTLLLAV
+823 LSFLLAISECPPEITAGDLIATLV
-831 SDSPA
+831 R
-836 QAKTGYGVAELM
+836 M
-848 QAQAAS
+848 RAAS
-854 WDRWL
+854 WDHWL
-859 QDAAICAAAKN
+859 RDAGICAAARN
-870 DISFLTALVE
+870 DLSFLTAVVDGRNGSTIIE
-880 KGENSP
+880 TNP
-886 AADTNTAMSEI
+886 AVSEI

-903 HYALGVP
+903 HYALGLP
-910 KDSVATLL
+910 RDSVVALIS
-918 ARINPQAR
+918 RINPQDH
-926 KSFVGAVLEGLS
+926 SPTVGALLEGLS
-938 AAWPIGEPPALND
+938 AAWPSGDAPVLNA
-951 SSQKELQKLMATLDR
+951 SNQNELQNLMTLLDH

-972 LLLAQKWRRADLFPN
+972 LVLAQKWRRADLFPN
-987 GASALAESLIST
+987 GTAVLAQSLIST
-999 VKESSAEI
+999 VKDSSAEI
-1007 SKRSA
+1007 PQRSA
-1012 AATKLVTL
+1012 AATKLIAL
-1020 RDRPETIQVILEQI
+1020 RDRPETIQAILEQV
-1034 NELSPPDLTSELI
+1034 NELSPPDLSSELI
-1047 DALSKSRDP
+1047 DALAKSRDP
-1056 QTGAALV
+1056 KTGSALV

-1069 TPAARRYE
+1069 TPAARRLQ
-1077 IASLVRRT
+1077 IAILLRRA
-1085 EWSSALLDSIEAGKL
+1085 EWSAALLDAIEAGKL

-1109 WAELKNN
+1109 WAELKSN
-1116 PDSKI
+1116 PDSNI
-1121 AKRAQSLAG
+1121 AKRALAAAG

-1135 TADRAA
+1135 TADRASI
-1141 VVQKLLPAAGKPGD
+1141 VEKLLPAAAKPGD

-1164 ANCAVCHAFNGTGG
+1164 VNCAVCHAFNGTGG
-1178 KVGPNLTGV
+1178 KVGPNLTGI

-1209 YRSWTVSTGDE
+1209 YRSWIVSTGDE

-1244 VIERKEIKQMNTS
+1244 VIQRKDIKQMNTN
-1257 GMSIMPNG
+1257 GTSIMPNG

-1282 TPATASAVAS
+1282 MPATASAVAP
-1292 QTGESARK
+1292 QPGESARK

>member
-1 VSPRRHFPSS
+1 MLSI
-11 HLAQFLNFVNF
+11 FLLLSFF
-22 LSNHRL
+22 LVH
-28 AMRLKSLP
+28 
-36 HRWLPTGLLIASVL
+36 
-50 FSSTLFSAESQ
+50 SAEDSPQ
-61 PNQKGFR
+61 NQKGIR

-77 HRPADRFKQ
+77 HRPVDRFKQ
-86 LEPALTTVHIRYTY
+86 LEPALAAAHIRYTY
-100 TESLD
+100 TETLD

-110 KLAGYDSIVIY
+110 KLAGYDCIAIY
-121 ANHTKISPEQ
+121 ANHTKISPAQ
-131 ERALMDFVN
+131 EKSLMDFVSN
-140 KGGGLVALHCA
+140 GGGLVALHCA

-156 NSTNYLES
+156 NSTNYLEL

-207 NTNRVVLAERVEGD
+207 NTNRLVLAERVEGD
-221 LHEPYTWVRTSG
+221 HHEPYTWIRTSG
-233 KGRVFY
+233 EGRVFY

-252 NFVHMVVN
+252 NFLRMVIN
-260 AIEWTSTPSPN
+260 AIEWTSAPSPN
-271 RLTPHAGLSPFRY
+271 RLTPHAGLPSFHY
-284 TNSPA
+284 TNSLA
-289 LPNYLAGAR
+289 LPNYLAGAK

-336 PQVAKPICM
+336 PDVTKPICM
-345 QWDPR
+345 QWDAR
-350 GRLWIAETVDYP
+350 GRPWIAETLDYP

-376 ICEDTDGDGRADKFT
+376 ICEDTNGDGRADKFT
-391 IFADKLSIPTSF
+391 IFVDKLSIPTGF
-403 AFYKNGIIV
+403 TFYKNGIIV
-412 VHSGLTEY
+412 VHSGLTEFI
-420 LQDTNGDS
+420 QDTNGDS
-428 KADVRTVLFTGW
+428 KADVRTVLFKGW

-458 WIWGTVGYSGFEGVV
+458 WIWGTVGYSGFEGTV

-490 GSAMEFVHSS
+490 GSALEFVRSS

-507 GISEDNIIFGS
+507 GISEDNLIFGS

-580 TARQFPKEYWNR
+580 TARQFPKEYWNH

-611 NGADFTACNGRNFL
+611 NGADFTSCNGRNFL

-646 VIDWYNYIVQHNPVP
+646 VIDWYNYVIQHNPVP
-661 IGFQKGKG
+661 VGFQKGKG
-669 NAYETPM
+669 NAYETPL
-676 RDKTHGR
+676 RDKSHGR

-689 SSAPKSP
+689 SSGPKSP
-696 KMDLEKATAKE
+696 KLNLVNASAKE
-707 LVAALKSDNLLWR
+707 LVRVLKSDNLFWR
-720 LTAQRLLVEGGD
+720 MTAQRLLVERGD
-732 LSVVPDLCDLAADPK
+732 TSVVPDLCELVSDQK
-747 VDEIGL
+747 VDETGL
-753 NVGAIHALWTLDG
+753 NVGAIHALWTLEG
-766 LHQVQ
+766 LHQFEHLD
-771 RPNERVKGALQ
+771 ERVKNTLMS
-782 TGLHHASAAAQRSAL
+782 GLHHPSTGVQRAAL
-797 MVASQQTDLFSR
+797 MVAPRDANLFWR
-809 VKQAQQT
+809 VEQKHQVGEV
-816 RDFEPQL
+816 EPQL
-823 LLTLLLAV
+823 LLSFLLSISESPPEASAGSSVATLVRLR
-831 SDSPA
+831 
-836 QAKTGYGVAELM
+836 
-848 QAQAAS
+848 AAS

-859 QDAAICAAAKN
+859 RDAAICAAARN
-870 DISFLTALVE
+870 DLSFLTTMISSNNDPA
-880 KGENSP
+880 GSSNSVAVN
-886 AADTNTAMSEI
+886 AAISEA

-903 HYALGVP
+903 HYALGAP
-910 KDSVATLL
+910 KDSIVTLL
-918 ARINPQAR
+918 SQINSQIRSPTVSAL
-926 KSFVGAVLEGLS
+926 LESLS
-938 AAWPIGEPPALND
+938 AAWPVGETPELND
-951 SSQKELQKLMATLDR
+951 ANRRDLEKLMSDLGS

-972 LLLAQKWRRADLFPN
+972 LLLAQKWHRADLFPT
-987 GASALAESLIST
+987 GTSALVDSLIKT
-999 VKESSAEI
+999 VKDSSAGI
-1007 SKRSA
+1007 SERSS
-1012 AATKLVTL
+1012 AATKLVAL
-1020 RDRPETIQVILEQI
+1020 QDKPETVQVILEQV
-1034 NELSPPDLTSELI
+1034 NELSPPDLSSEMI

-1056 QTGAALV
+1056 KTGPALV

-1069 TPAARRYE
+1069 TPAARRYQ
-1077 IASLVRRT
+1077 IAALLRRA
-1085 EWSSALLDSIEAGKL
+1085 EWSSVLLDAIESGKL
-1100 PPSELATEQ
+1100 PSSELATEQ
-1109 WAELKNN
+1109 WAFLKSS
-1116 PDSKI
+1116 PDSNI

-1135 TADRAA
+1135 SADRAA
-1141 VVQKLLPAAGKPGD
+1141 IVQKLLPVASKSGD
-1155 PHRGKEVFD
+1155 AHRGKEVFD
-1164 ANCAVCHAFNGTGG
+1164 VNCAVCHTFNGLGG
-1178 KVGPNLTGV
+1178 KVGPNLTGI
-1187 GSREPKEILIDILDP
+1187 GSREPKDILVDILDP

-1232 TVEILDSTGQKH
+1232 TVEILDSAGQKH
-1244 VIERKEIKQMNTS
+1244 VIQRRDIKQMSTS

-1271 SDLSAL
+1271 TDLSAL

-1282 TPATASAVAS
+1282 TPATETVAP
-1292 QTGESARK
+1292 QPNESARK

>member
-1 VSPRRHFPSS
+1 
-11 HLAQFLNFVNF
+11 
-22 LSNHRL
+22 
-28 AMRLKSLP
+28 MRPILLP
-36 HRWLPTGLLIASVL
+36 LRVFLLIAL
-50 FSSTLFSAESQ
+50 TSSGPLLAQQ
-61 PNQKGFR
+61 PQPRPKGIR

-86 LEPALTTVHIRYTY
+86 LEPALTAARIRYTY

-110 KLAGYDSIVIY
+110 KLAGYDCIVIY

-131 ERALMDFVN
+131 EKSLMDFVSN
-140 KGGGLVALHCA
+140 GGGLVPLHCA

-156 NSTNYLES
+156 NSTNYLEL

-185 HPVLQGVSPIKSW
+185 HPVLQGVIPIKSW

-207 NTNRVVLAERVEGD
+207 NTNRIVLAERVEGE

-239 TAWGHDQRTWSNT
+239 SAWGHDQRTWSNT
-252 NFVHMVVN
+252 NFVHMVIN

-271 RLTPHAGLSPFRY
+271 RLTPHAGLPPFRY

-328 QAKLFAAE
+328 EAKLFAAE
-336 PQVAKPICM
+336 PDVAKPICM
-345 QWDPR
+345 QWDAR
-350 GRLWIAETVDYP
+350 GRLWIAETLDYP
-362 NQMQPMG
+362 NQMQPIG

-473 GGKRMRFGQGIY
+473 GSKRMRFGQGIY

-490 GSAMEFVHSS
+490 GSAMEFVRSS

-604 GKFHLHP
+604 GKFHLHT

-625 ASDDEWTSPVAAEV
+625 ASDDEWTAPVAAEV

-661 IGFQKGKG
+661 VGFQKGKG

-689 SSAPKSP
+689 FGGSKPA
-696 KMDLEKATAKE
+696 KMNLEKASAKE
-707 LVAALKSDNLLWR
+707 LVQALKSDNLFWR
-720 LTAQRLLVEGGD
+720 LTAQRLLVERGD
-732 LSVVPDLCDLAADPK
+732 TSIVPDLCALVADQK

-753 NVGAIHALWTLDG
+753 NVGAIHALWTMEG
-766 LHQVQ
+766 LHQFDK
-771 RPNERVKGALQ
+771 PNERVSNALKD
-782 TGLHHASAAAQRSAL
+782 GMRHPSAAVQRASI
-797 MVASQQTDLFSR
+797 MVAPHGFVQAAMVGSQ
-809 VKQAQQT
+809 
-816 RDFEPQL
+816 PQV
-823 LLTLLLAV
+823 TLSFLLAI
-831 SDSPA
+831 SEGPPHQHPA
-836 QAKTGYGVAELM
+836 IGGWVDNMLQM
-848 QAQAAS
+848 NAAS

-859 QDAAICAAAKN
+859 RDAATCAAARN
-870 DISFLTALVE
+870 DLPFLLSIVNRD
-880 KGENSP
+880 ENSTFVE
-886 AADTNTAMSEI
+886 ASSQISEI
-897 VRRVAT
+897 VRHVAT

-910 KDSVATLL
+910 KDSVAFLL
-918 ARINPQAR
+918 SRINSQAH
-926 KSFVGAVLEGLS
+926 KSIIGAVLEGLS
-938 AAWPIGEPPALND
+938 AAWPAGETPALND
-951 SSQKELQKLMATLDR
+951 SNQKDLQNLMAALDH

-987 GASALAESLIST
+987 GASALADSLIKT
-999 VKESSAEI
+999 LKDSSAGIPE
-1007 SKRSA
+1007 RSS
-1012 AATKLVTL
+1012 AATKLIAL
-1020 RDRPETIQVILEQI
+1020 RDRPETVQVLLEQI
-1034 NELSPPDLTSELI
+1034 NELSPPDLSSELI

-1121 AKRAQSLAG
+1121 AKRAQALAG

-1141 VVQKLLPAAGKPGD
+1141 VVQKLLPAASKQGD

-1164 ANCAVCHAFNGTGG
+1164 ANCAVCHAFNGSGG
-1178 KVGPNLTGV
+1178 KVGPNLTGI

-1244 VIERKEIKQMNTS
+1244 VLQRKDIKQMNTS
-1257 GMSIMPNG
+1257 GISIMPNG

-1282 TPATASAVAS
+1282 TPATEAAVAS
-1292 QTGESARK
+1292 QPGESARK

>member
-1 VSPRRHFPSS
+1 
-11 HLAQFLNFVNF
+11 
-22 LSNHRL
+22 
-28 AMRLKSLP
+28 M
-36 HRWLPTGLLIASVL
+36 
-50 FSSTLFSAESQ
+50 
-61 PNQKGFR
+61 
-68 ILFLGDQGH
+68 
-77 HRPADRFKQ
+77 
-86 LEPALTTVHIRYTY
+86 
-100 TESLD
+100 
-105 DLNPE
+105 
-110 KLAGYDSIVIY
+110 
-121 ANHTKISPEQ
+121 
-131 ERALMDFVN
+131 
-140 KGGGLVALHCA
+140 
-151 SYCFL
+151 
-156 NSTNYLES
+156 
-164 VGARFK
+164 
-170 SHKTGDFEETVLKSD
+170 
-185 HPVLQGVSPIKSW
+185 
-198 DETYVHEKH
+198 
-207 NTNRVVLAERVEGD
+207 
-221 LHEPYTWVRTSG
+221 
-233 KGRVFY
+233 
-239 TAWGHDQRTWSNT
+239 
-252 NFVHMVVN
+252 HMVMN
-260 AIEWTSTPSPN
+260 AIEWTSVPSPS
-271 RLTPHAGLSPFRY
+271 RLTPNAGLAPLRY

-289 LPNYLAGAR
+289 LPNYVAGGR
-298 WGTQGDPIRTMQE
+298 WGTQGEPIRTMQE

-336 PQVAKPICM
+336 PQVTKPICM
-345 QWDPR
+345 QWDAR

-362 NQMQPMG
+362 NQMQPIG

-391 IFADKLSIPTSF
+391 IFADKLSIPSGFT
-403 AFYKNGIIV
+403 FYKNGIIV
-412 VHSGLTEY
+412 VHSGLTEF

-428 KADVRTVLFTGW
+428 KAYVRTVLFTGW

-490 GSAMEFVHSS
+490 GSALEFVRSS

-604 GKFHLHP
+604 GKFHMHA

-625 ASDDEWTSPVAAEV
+625 ASDDEWTSPVTAEV

-646 VIDWYNYIVQHNPVP
+646 VIDWYSYVIQHNPVP
-661 IGFQKGKG
+661 VGFQKGKG
-669 NAYETPM
+669 NAYETPL
-676 RDKTHGR
+676 RDKSHGR

-689 SSAPKSP
+689 SGGPKSP
-696 KMDLEKATAKE
+696 KIDLGKASAKE
-707 LVAALKSDNLLWR
+707 LVQALKSDNLFWR
-720 LTAQRLLVEGGD
+720 LTAQRLLVERGD
-732 LSVVPDLCDLAADPK
+732 TSVVPDLCDLISDEK

-753 NVGAIHALWTLDG
+753 NVGAIHALWTLEG
-766 LHQVQ
+766 LHQFEKL
-771 RPNERVKGALQ
+771 NERVNKAL
-782 TGLHHASAAAQRSAL
+782 ASGFWHRSMAVQRAAM
-797 MVASQQTDLFSR
+797 MVAPRDQNLFTQSQVSHREGD
-809 VKQAQQT
+809 VA
-816 RDFEPQL
+816 PQL
-823 LLTLLLAV
+823 VLAFLLAV
-831 SDSPA
+831 SESPA
-836 QAKTGYGVAELM
+836 ENQTAYAIAGLVRYGSAF
-848 QAQAAS
+848 

-859 QDAAICAAAKN
+859 RDAATCAGARN
-870 DISFLTALVE
+870 DFSFLTAMVE
-880 KGENSP
+880 DSSNTTTN
-886 AADTNTAMSEI
+886 AALSEI

-903 HYALGVP
+903 HYALGSP

-918 ARINPQAR
+918 SRISPRANNL
-926 KSFVGAVLEGLS
+926 AVSAFLEGLS
-938 AAWPIGEPPALND
+938 AAWPAGEAPVLND
-951 SSQKELQKLMATLDR
+951 SNQTEIQKLMTLLDHE
-966 DNQARL
+966 NQARL
-972 LLLAQKWRRADLFPN
+972 LVLARKWRRSDLFPN
-987 GASALAESLIST
+987 GTSVLAESLIST
-999 VKESSAEI
+999 LKDSSGDI
-1007 SKRSA
+1007 PKRSA
-1012 AATKLVTL
+1012 AATKLIAL
-1020 RDRPETIQVILEQI
+1020 RDGPQTVQIILEQI
-1034 NELSPPDLTSELI
+1034 NELSQPDLSSELI

-1056 QTGAALV
+1056 KTGAALV

-1085 EWSSALLDSIEAGKL
+1085 EWSSALLDSIEAGQL
-1100 PPSELATEQ
+1100 PTSELATEQ

-1121 AKRAQSLAG
+1121 AKRAQGLAG
-1130 SRGAV
+1130 TRGAV

-1155 PHRGKEVFD
+1155 SHRGKEVFD
-1164 ANCAVCHAFNGTGG
+1164 VNCAVCHAFNGTGG
-1178 KVGPNLTGV
+1178 KVGPNLTGI

-1209 YRSWTVSTGDE
+1209 YRSWIVSTGDE

-1244 VIERKEIKQMNTS
+1244 VIQRKDIKQMNTN
-1257 GMSIMPNG
+1257 GTSIMPNG

-1282 TPATASAVAS
+1282 TPATAAAITSQAAGSA
-1292 QTGESARK
+1292 GK

>member
-1 VSPRRHFPSS
+1 
-11 HLAQFLNFVNF
+11 
-22 LSNHRL
+22 
-28 AMRLKSLP
+28 MRPKSLP
-36 HRWLPTGLLIASVL
+36 RRWLSIGLLTASL
-50 FSSTLFSAESQ
+50 LPSSTLFSAQESP
-61 PNQKGFR
+61 PNQKGIR

-86 LEPALTTVHIRYTY
+86 LEPALTAAHIRYTY

-105 DLNPE
+105 DLNPQ

-140 KGGGLVALHCA
+140 NGGGLIPLHCA

-156 NSTNYLES
+156 NSTNYLEL

-185 HPVLQGVSPIKSW
+185 HPVLQGVNPIKSW

-207 NTNRVVLAERVEGD
+207 NTNRIVLAERVEGD

-252 NFVHMVVN
+252 NFVHLVIN
-260 AIEWTSTPSPN
+260 AIEWTSAPSPN
-271 RLTPHAGLSPFRY
+271 RLMPHAGLSPFRY
-284 TNSPA
+284 TNSPD

-345 QWDPR
+345 QWDAR

-362 NQMQPMG
+362 NQMQPIG

-403 AFYKNGIIV
+403 AFYKNGVIV

-428 KADVRTVLFTGW
+428 KADVRTVLFAGW

-490 GSAMEFVHSS
+490 GSAMEFVRSS

-507 GISEDNIIFGS
+507 GISEDNITFGS

-683 IYRVEY
+683 IYRIEY
-689 SSAPKSP
+689 AGGSKPVKLN
-696 KMDLEKATAKE
+696 LEKASSKE
-707 LVAALKSDNLLWR
+707 LVQALKNDNLFWR
-720 LTAQRLLVEGGD
+720 LTAQRLLVERGD
-732 LSVVPDLCDLAADPK
+732 TSVVPDLCELVADQY

-753 NVGAIHALWTLDG
+753 NVSALHALWTLDG
-766 LHQVQ
+766 LHQFENS
-771 RPNERVKGALQ
+771 NERVNNALN
-782 TGLHHASAAAQRSAL
+782 TGLRHPSSAVQRAAV
-797 MVASQQTDLFSR
+797 MVAPRDSNSLNRFQFSHR
-809 VKQAQQT
+809 EGDSA
-816 RDFEPQL
+816 PQL
-823 LLTLLLAV
+823 LLAFLLAL
-831 SDSPA
+831 SECPA
-836 QAKTGYGVAELM
+836 DN
-848 QAQAAS
+848 QAAS
-854 WDRWL
+854 TIADLVRHGSAKWDRWL
-859 QDAAICAAAKN
+859 RDAAICAAARN
-870 DISFLTALVE
+870 DDSFLAAIVDGGKYDVAET
-880 KGENSP
+880 NSAIP
-886 AADTNTAMSEI
+886 EI
-897 VRRVAT
+897 VRRVAA
-903 HYALGVP
+903 HYALGAP

-918 ARINPQAR
+918 SRINPQANN
-926 KSFVGAVLEGLS
+926 SAASALLEGLS
-938 AAWPIGEPPALND
+938 TAWLTGETPALND
-951 SSQKELQKLMATLDR
+951 SDQKDLQKLMATLDR

-999 VKESSAEI
+999 LKDTSAEI

-1020 RDRPETIQVILEQI
+1020 RDRPETVQVILQQI
-1034 NELSPPDLTSELI
+1034 NELSPPDLSSELI

-1077 IASLVRRT
+1077 IAGLVRRS
-1085 EWSSALLDSIEAGKL
+1085 EWSMALLDSIEAGKL

-1121 AKRAQSLAG
+1121 AKRAQALAG
-1130 SRGAV
+1130 NRGAV

-1141 VVQKLLPAAGKPGD
+1141 VVQKLLPAAGKTGD
-1155 PHRGKEVFD
+1155 SHRGKEVFD

-1178 KVGPNLTGV
+1178 KVGPNLTGI

-1209 YRSWTVSTGDE
+1209 YRSWSVSTGDE

-1244 VIERKEIKQMNTS
+1244 VIQRKDVKQMNTS

-1282 TPATASAVAS
+1282 TPATAS
-1292 QTGESARK
+1292 QPGERAGK

>member
-1 VSPRRHFPSS
+1 MRQTL
-11 HLAQFLNFVNF
+11 LAVPT
-22 LSNHRL
+22 
-28 AMRLKSLP
+28 LP
-36 HRWLPTGLLIASVL
+36 LFLLIAL
-50 FSSTLFSAESQ
+50 TFGGPLSAQQS
-61 PNQKGFR
+61 PPTSKGIR

-86 LEPALTTVHIRYTY
+86 LEPTLTTAHIRYTY
-100 TESLD
+100 TESLE

-110 KLAGYDSIVIY
+110 KLAGYDCIVIY
-121 ANHTKISPEQ
+121 ANHTKISSEQ
-131 ERALMDFVN
+131 ERSLMDFVSN
-140 KGGGLVALHCA
+140 GGGLVALHCA

-156 NSTNYLES
+156 NSTNYLEL

-170 SHKTGDFEETVLKSD
+170 SHKTGDFEETVLHSE
-185 HPVLQGVSPIKSW
+185 HPVLHGVSPIKSW

-252 NFVHMVVN
+252 NFLQMVIN

-271 RLTPHAGLSPFRY
+271 RLTPHAGLPPFHY

-298 WGTQGDPIRTMQE
+298 WGAQGEPIRTMQE

-328 QAKLFAAE
+328 HAKLFAAE
-336 PQVAKPICM
+336 PEVTKPICM
-345 QWDPR
+345 QWDAR

-362 NQMQPMG
+362 NQMQPLG

-391 IFADKLSIPTSF
+391 IFADKLSIPSGF

-412 VHSGLTEY
+412 VHSGLTEF
-420 LQDTNGDS
+420 LQDTDGDS
-428 KADVRTVLFTGW
+428 KADVRTVLFKGW

-473 GGKRMRFGQGIY
+473 GGKRLRFGQGIY

-490 GSAMEFVHSS
+490 GSALEFVRSS

-528 PIPNRYY
+528 AIPNRFY

-540 WSASRLETVADSQEF
+540 WSASRIETIADSQEF

-566 WHGHYTAGAGGALY
+566 WHGHYTAGAGAALY
-580 TARQFPKEYWNR
+580 TARQFPKEYWNK

-604 GKFHLHP
+604 GKFHLHGE
-611 NGADFTACNGRNFL
+611 GADFIACNGRNFL
-625 ASDDEWTSPVAAEV
+625 ASDDEWTSPVSAEV

-646 VIDWYNYIVQHNPVP
+646 VIDWYNYIIQHNPVP
-661 IGFQKGKG
+661 VGFQKGKG

-676 RDKTHGR
+676 RDKIHGR

-689 SSAPKSP
+689 SGAPQAP
-696 KMDLEKATAKE
+696 KMDLGKASVKE
-707 LVAALKSDNLLWR
+707 LVQALKSDNLFWR
-720 LTAQRLLVEGGD
+720 LTAQRLLVERGD
-732 LSVVPDLCDLAADPK
+732 TSVVPDLCDLVSDQR

-753 NVGAIHALWTLDG
+753 NVAAIHALWTLDG
-766 LHQVQ
+766 LHQFDKPSQTVNNALNAGLRHTSSAVQ
-771 RPNERVKGALQ
+771 R
-782 TGLHHASAAAQRSAL
+782 AAV
-797 MVASQQTDLFSR
+797 MVAPRDENLFARFYASHR
-809 VKQAQQT
+809 EGDV
-816 RDFEPQL
+816 ESQL
-823 LLTLLLAV
+823 LLSFLLAV
-831 SDSPA
+831 SESPA
-836 QAKTGYGVAELM
+836 ESETGYAVAGLVRFG
-848 QAQAAS
+848 ADS

-859 QDAAICAAAKN
+859 RDGVTCAAARN
-870 DISFLTALVE
+870 DLSFLTAMVDQE
-880 KGENSP
+880 ERST
-886 AADTNTAMSEI
+886 AASSNRATSEI

-903 HYALGVP
+903 HYALGEP
-910 KDSVATLL
+910 KDSVVTLL
-918 ARINPQAR
+918 SRINPQNHGPVVSAL
-926 KSFVGAVLEGLS
+926 LESLS
-938 AAWPIGEPPALND
+938 VAWPTGDAPVLND
-951 SSQKELQKLMATLDR
+951 SNQNQLQKLMTALDP

-972 LLLAQKWRRADLFPN
+972 LLLAKKWNRADLFPN
-987 GASALAESLIST
+987 GTSALAESLLST
-999 VKESSAEI
+999 LKNSSAEI
-1007 SKRSA
+1007 PQRSA
-1012 AATKLVTL
+1012 AASKLIAL
-1020 RDRPETIQVILEQI
+1020 RDRPETIQVILEQV
-1034 NELSPPDLTSELI
+1034 NELSPPDLSSELI
-1047 DALSKSRDP
+1047 DAMAKSRDLK
-1056 QTGAALV
+1056 TGAALV

-1069 TPAARRYE
+1069 TPAARRFQ
-1077 IASLVRRT
+1077 IGTLLRRA
-1085 EWSSALLDSIEAGKL
+1085 EWSAVLLDAIEAGKL

-1109 WAELKNN
+1109 WAELKSS
-1116 PDSKI
+1116 PDSNI
-1121 AKRAQSLAG
+1121 AKRAQALAG

-1141 VVQKLLPAAGKPGD
+1141 IVQKLLPAAAKPGD
-1155 PHRGKEVFD
+1155 AHRGKEVFD
-1164 ANCAVCHAFNGTGG
+1164 VNCAVCHAFNGQGG
-1178 KVGPNLTGV
+1178 KVGPNLTGI
-1187 GSREPKEILIDILDP
+1187 GSREPKEILVDILDP

-1232 TVEILDSTGQKH
+1232 TVEILDSAGLKH
-1244 VIERKEIKQMNTS
+1244 VIQRKDIKQMTTS
-1257 GMSIMPNG
+1257 GSSIMPNG

-1277 LAYLA
+1277 LSYLA
-1282 TPATASAVAS
+1282 TPAVAS
-1292 QTGESARK
+1292 QTTQQSAENVSK